1 MTIEINI
8 EAKELSFSATG
19 SSISISGNGMAE
31 LLAFI
36 QKYGKMID
44 RVDLNGRSYSYTF
57 SRQVFLAVNLLKSL
71 TGCLVYYN
79 GKKSRSGLILPVY
92 K

>member
-1 MTIEINI
+1 MTIEISI
-8 EAKELSFSATG
+8 KAKELSYK
-19 SSISISGNGMAE
+19 SSDMSKDINGNGMAE
-31 LLAFI
+31 FLAFI

-44 RVDLNGRSYSYTF
+44 RVDLNGQSYSYTF

-71 TGCLVYYN
+71 TDCSVYYN
-79 GKKSRSGLILPVY
+79 GKRSRLGLILPVY

>member
-8 EAKELSFSATG
+8 EAKELSYKASPV
-19 SSISISGNGMAE
+19 SREICGNGMAE

-44 RVDLNGRSYSYTF
+44 RVDLNGQSYSYTF

-79 GKKSRSGLILPVY
+79 GKKSGSALVSPVY